1 MGFALRVSRW
11 LTKIAP
17 GDFVEKHDYGYF
29 FDTQD

>member
-17 GDFVEKHDYGYF
+17 GDFVETRLWLF